1 MKTTFILFNNSLKIS
16 IKRKVITDTV
26 KPWYTQKQVKLKLT
40 CIIYK

>member
-1 MKTTFILFNNSLKIS
+1 MKTTFILFNSLKIS